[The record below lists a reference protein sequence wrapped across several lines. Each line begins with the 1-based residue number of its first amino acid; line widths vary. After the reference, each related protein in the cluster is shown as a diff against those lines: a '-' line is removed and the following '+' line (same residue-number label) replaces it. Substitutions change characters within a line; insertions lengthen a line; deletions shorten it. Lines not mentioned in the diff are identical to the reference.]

1 MYSDLLFIITYLLCI
16 DWGVCDRVWISCFN
30 SFILSFSQVITSEM
44 KSFLLELKKKVVIGI
59 VGGSDKGKQEEQMG
73 GDGMYKYQVLNR

>member
-1 MYSDLLFIITYLLCI
+1 MYSDFITCLLCI
-16 DWGVCDRVWISCFN
+16 DWGVCDRVRISCFN
-30 SFILSFSQVITSEM
+30 SFHSFFSQVITSEM

-73 GDGMYKYQVLNR
+73 GDGRHEYQLLNR

>member
-1 MYSDLLFIITYLLCI
+1 
-16 DWGVCDRVWISCFN
+16 
-30 SFILSFSQVITSEM
+30 M
-44 KSFLLELKKKVVIGI
+44 KSFLFELKKKVVIGI